1 MQGEKETF
9 MFAAIN
15 APAPSVIF
23 ENDKIKIMTTGRD
36 YDFIA
41 TVSNL
46 TNYPIIITF
55 RDGDFEPITVAP
67 SDWFGI
73 LADDA
78 GRALL
83 EEMKADRFEVDDD
96 DEAAAAFHSIW
107 EYDGKRYTEERTLAE
122 ELADGVPDENY
133 DNIIDDIN
141 GGAVEIC
148 GAGYYPSN
156 ILKEVDPLHYSLTID
171 ELKDNEATEY
181 EYTLTRMNPGEE
193 LTFIAGPVKCI
204 RND

>member
-1 MQGEKETF
+1 
-9 MFAAIN
+9 MFTAIDSH
-15 APAPSVIF
+15 APSVIF
-23 ENDKIKIMTTGRD
+23 ENDKIKITTTGRD

-55 RDGDFEPITVAP
+55 MDNDFEQIAIAP

-78 GRALL
+78 GRAML
-83 EEMKADRFEVDDD
+83 EELKACCFTVDDD
-96 DEAAAAFHSIW
+96 DEAAEAFPAIW
-107 EYDGKRYTEERTLAE
+107 EHDGKLYTEERTLAE
-122 ELADGVPDENY
+122 ELADAMPAEIY
-133 DNIIDDIN
+133 DNIIDACS
-141 GGAVEIC
+141 GGPVKIF
-148 GAGYYPSN
+148 GAEYHPSQ
-156 ILKEVDPLHYSLTID
+156 ILKAVDQLNYSLTID
-171 ELKDNEATEY
+171 DIKDNEATEY